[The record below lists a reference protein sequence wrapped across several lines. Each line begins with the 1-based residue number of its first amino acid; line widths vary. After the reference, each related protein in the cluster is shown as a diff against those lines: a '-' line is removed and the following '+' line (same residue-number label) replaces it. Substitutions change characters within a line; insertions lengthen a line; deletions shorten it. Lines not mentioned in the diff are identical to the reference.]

1 MKSRILLGILAFCM
15 VVGMVSFTAF
25 ASTDMSA
32 SDFSVTGDAGSYR
45 WNSTDEVL
53 TITGS
58 GELSIAN
65 IDPTT
70 PTTNSIVVQ
79 NGVTA
84 NLTLNGVNIDVSSVT
99 NACAFDI
106 QGTATANI
114 TLQGTNKLESGANK
128 AGLQVQSGATLHI
141 LADSTGSL
149 NATGGNGGAGI
160 GGGNITISGGTVV
173 AEGNNGGAGIG
184 GTFKTQADGS
194 TPGNAFIIASSISD
208 NADTSNWSGV
218 IFGGDSNNPDHGYF
232 YGTNAVFTLLG
243 NAEVPQGKTLVIPS
257 GKTFS
262 ISAAATLTNNGTIY
276 AIGDLN
282 ADSSST
288 FTDNGT
294 TLPQNN
300 SVSPTFDISMTN
312 LYFKDD
318 GAGKQYSF
326 DGTNWNSYTGTA
338 TLFGT
343 TTENSVQVQSGEH
356 DIILNHL
363 NIDRDGGLGRP
374 AFDIDGFATANI
386 TLQGTNT
393 LQGSSG
399 AAGLQV
405 EGAAT
410 LNITSASSGSLFAV
424 GGGRSAGIGGS
435 GETAGGIITI
445 SGGTVTATGGLS
457 AAGIGGGSIGA
468 GGTVKITGGT
478 VTATGGKSASEGILG
493 GRGIGSGQGNG
504 IDDGIL
510 EISGGTVT
518 ATGGSG
524 APAFSVKPII
534 SLQENQ
540 MAKAEI
546 MAGDASPGTAV
557 FQSTDYHTNVY
568 VKLAVLDVQQASITL
583 DNTLTYY
590 NGTPQTQSVQVAFGG
605 SALVADT
612 DYTVSGNTATNAGDH
627 TLTITGNGNY
637 IGTITRNYT
646 IERATLTITGAT
658 AQSKVYDGITDATAD
673 VSFGGLAN
681 GETLVKDIDYTVSAD
696 FPSPNVGDNL
706 TVGGVVQLTN
716 TALASNYI
724 FSNAEFSF
732 PTTASITPLPSV
744 TPETGDDFN
753 PVLWISIAIISLGG
767 ALVFIRKKLAK

>member
-1 MKSRILLGILAFCM
+1 MKSRILLAILAFCM

-114 TLQGTNKLESGANK
+114 TLQDTNTLRSGQNK
-128 AGLQVQSGATLHI
+128 AGLQVE
-141 LADSTGSL
+141 GS
-149 NATGGNGGAGI
+149 
-160 GGGNITISGGTVV
+160 
-173 AEGNNGGAGIG
+173 
-184 GTFKTQADGS
+184 
-194 TPGNAFIIASSISD
+194 
-208 NADTSNWSGV
+208 
-218 IFGGDSNNPDHGYF
+218 
-232 YGTNAVFTLLG
+232 
-243 NAEVPQGKTLVIPS
+243 
-257 GKTFS
+257 
-262 ISAAATLTNNGTIY
+262 
-276 AIGDLN
+276 
-282 ADSSST
+282 
-288 FTDNGT
+288 
-294 TLPQNN
+294 
-300 SVSPTFDISMTN
+300 
-312 LYFKDD
+312 
-318 GAGKQYSF
+318 
-326 DGTNWNSYTGTA
+326 
-338 TLFGT
+338 
-343 TTENSVQVQSGEH
+343 
-356 DIILNHL
+356 
-363 NIDRDGGLGRP
+363 
-374 AFDIDGFATANI
+374 
-386 TLQGTNT
+386 
-393 LQGSSG
+393 
-399 AAGLQV
+399 
-405 EGAAT
+405 AT

-424 GGGRSAGIGGS
+424 GGERAAGIGGGGQDS
-435 GETAGGIITI
+435 AGGIITI
-445 SGGTVTATGGLS
+445 SGGTVTATGGWH
-457 AAGIGGGSIGA
+457 AAGIGGGSSGA

-478 VTATGGKSASEGILG
+478 VTATGGGSGNLDDLG
-493 GRGIGSGQGNG
+493 GRGIGGGQDVVT
-504 IDDGIL
+504 DDGTL
-510 EISGGTVT
+510 EIMGGVVT

-524 APAFSVKPII
+524 APAFSAKPII
-534 SLQENQ
+534 SLQEDQ
-540 MAKAEI
+540 MAKVAI

-646 IERATLTITGAT
+646 IEKATLTITGAT
-658 AQSKVYDGITDATAD
+658 AQSKVYDGTTTATAD

-681 GETLVKDIDYTVSAD
+681 GETLVKDIDYTVGATLS
-696 FPSPNVGDNL
+696 SPDVGDNF
-706 TVGGVVQLTN
+706 TITGVVQLTN

-724 FSNAEFSF
+724 FSNAEFFF
-732 PTTASITPLPSV
+732 PTTASITPLSLTGAQVTLSVPLMANGTEQTQSVSSVVLNGKILKENIDYSISGNTATNAGTYTLTITGKGNYSGTATASFTVEQSIYTGSLDIADSKLPSGNSLQV
-744 TPETGDDFN
+744 NPQSEAERQSNLDKLTAYAKSNDIEGAVNFLEDITMVDANGNEVQPQNGDTRIRINVSGLTTKDTVTVLHIKDDGTVEEIRPVSVYDGYVEFDPPSFSVYSVVVHKAGTVVPSTTPETGDDFN

-767 ALVFIRKKLAK
+767 ALVFIRKKLVK